1 MNSESTIM
9 DNGMSITVTVTNS
22 GQHEINAQPLHDS
35 QDSEASQTLRTIHED
50 AIKTPTWLTR
60 QVSARVTPEEHAL
73 ILAKG
78 GLKSILRDVL
88 RTRNHTEE
96 VIDIKKEKIEATESR
111 TEGVVKLAKW
121 HARQVD
127 HLVNK
132 ASLFKSQ
139 DDLVMFAVSEFLI
152 RHNLTPGTQH
162 ISTEC

>member
-1 MNSESTIM
+1 MNSKGTIM

-22 GQHEINAQPLHDS
+22 GQHEMEVQTLHGS
-35 QDSEASQTLRTIHED
+35 QDSGASQTLRTTHED
-50 AIKTPTWLTR
+50 TIKSPTWLTR

-88 RTRNHTEE
+88 RTRDHTEE

-121 HARQVD
+121 HAKQVGY
-127 HLVNK
+127 LVNK
-132 ASLFKSQ
+132 AGLFKSQ
-139 DDLVMFAVSEFLI
+139 DDLVMLAVNEFLV
-152 RHNLTPGTQH
+152 RNGLASDKYQQNA
-162 ISTEC
+162 EA